1 MLPVA
6 RQSDLH
12 LEDVGDDLVIY
23 DHRTQ
28 AAHSLN
34 AAAAFVWAQCDGS
47 RSAADIAAAARN
59 AGLPCTEATIAE
71 TFSQLRAKDL
81 FESVA
86 TVARPATPRITRRV
100 LTKAA
105 VAALVP
111 AIVSIATP
119 AAALVLSNPQGP
131 PRDGPSTSA

>member
-12 LEDVGDDLVIY
+12 FEEVGDDLVVY

-34 AAAAFVWAQCDGS
+34 AAAAYVWEQCDGT
-47 RSAADIAAAARN
+47 RSAAEIAAAARA
-59 AGLPCTEATIAE
+59 AGLPWTDATITEAIA
-71 TFSQLRAKDL
+71 QLHAKNL
-81 FESVA
+81 VEPTAVA
-86 TVARPATPRITRRV
+86 SSPTPRITRRV

-119 AAALVLSNPQGP
+119 AAALVLSTAHNGNRVPGA
-131 PRDGPSTSA
+131 TA

>member
-6 RQSDLH
+6 RQADLH
-12 LEDVGDDLVIY
+12 VEQVGDDLVVY

-28 AAHSLN
+28 AAHALN
-34 AAAAFVWAQCDGS
+34 TAAACVWEQCDGT
-47 RSAADIAAAARN
+47 RSPAEIAAELS
-59 AGLPCTEATIAE
+59 LPEDAVVDAL
-71 TFSQLRAKDL
+71 SQLRAKEL
-81 FESVA
+81 LESA
-86 TVARPATPRITRRV
+86 GTAAQPRTRRMTRRV

-119 AAALVLSNPQGP
+119 ASALVLSNPNGP
-131 PRDGPSTSA
+131 PRDGPGGIL

>member
-12 LEDVGDDLVIY
+12 FEEVGDDLVIY
-23 DHRTQ
+23 DHRTH

-34 AAAAFVWAQCDGS
+34 AAAAFVWEHCDGQ
-47 RSAADIAAAARN
+47 RSAADIAAFAQT
-59 AGLPCTEATIAE
+59 AGLPWSEETITEALA
-71 TFSQLRAKDL
+71 QLSAKDL
-81 FESVA
+81 LETGVA
-86 TVARPATPRITRRV
+86 TARSGQRMMSRRV
-100 LTKAA
+100 LTKVA

-119 AAALVLSNPQGP
+119 AAAIVISGP
-131 PRDGPSTSA
+131 LGRDGAG